1 MSLKKK
7 RDNHIE
13 SPKVCFRFHFPA
25 IVLKNYIL
33 HLEIYMCAN
42 TLHPPK
48 KLIKNILL
56 FINLSFYSFYWLNSN
71 LSLKT
76 IYCGAYTS
84 LKEAF
89 YH

>member
-13 SPKVCFRFHFPA
+13 SPKLCFRFHFPT
-25 IVLKNYIL
+25 IVLKKLYFIATLYIL
-33 HLEIYMCAN
+33 L
-42 TLHPPK
+42 K

-76 IYCGAYTS
+76 IYCGAYTP